1 VLTIILKNCR
11 LATEIPLVT
20 SGVAYHSFQMNRI
33 KTLSLPLI
41 SALVAS
47 AVTPASAQISMEL
60 SSQKEYRQSEKGV
73 QFRGG
78 SFVVNLN
85 DGDGIYVGGCA
96 RSASWPP
103 NVPLD
108 PCPLGST
115 AFLTFGRL
123 DGATSRGPYFS
134 VSNVIPA
141 IIIEPRRPDLAFL
154 RAAPP
159 SLLKRPAG
167 GFKDSSFALYFNL
180 HTTGVRE
187 YVISRYTTSRG
198 YTASERER
206 FEKEIVPGV
215 YYYSFPR
222 LGRPDLVAP
231 ISAVIYPMAEG
242 RTKLNRQLV
251 GVDFNGVTTTKPVWR
266 KGFMELSYIKP
277 NVLSWKGLDRTVVIA
292 AADKLYLSMRV
303 LSDRKDPLSA
313 TDLID
318 NDLAV
323 PQSIFPGFASGGD
336 PRVLLK
342 NPLVSSFTMPPIFPG
357 GTRGVLELELQRTL
371 ATTGVT
377 FDASTRKFQIPVVV
391 VNRYSEYAEVAFEE
405 AKSKISLLE
414 DYDNDGYNNL
424 NEWILDSSASDA
436 SSIPEAPV
444 ARANAAEFNAEPV
457 VPRIVRDAY
466 FGFTVV
472 KKLETVPAV
481 KYTLQRSR
489 DGGTTWEKFVTDDD
503 WSVTTVRLDAG
514 AFPRRERDPEQIEIR
529 VESKVRGETDLG
541 GGLIIDGDQIQPPGT
556 EDDIYRVK
564 IVQS

>member
-1 VLTIILKNCR
+1 
-11 LATEIPLVT
+11 
-20 SGVAYHSFQMNRI
+20 MNRI
-33 KTLSLPLI
+33 KTLSFPLI
-41 SALVAS
+41 SALIAS
-47 AVTPASAQISMEL
+47 AVAPASAQISLEL
-60 SSQKEYRQSEKGV
+60 SSQKEYRQNAKGM

-78 SFVVNLN
+78 NFVVNLN
-85 DGDGIYVGGCA
+85 DGDGIFVGGCA
-96 RSASWPP
+96 RSAYWQP
-103 NVPLD
+103 NIPLD

-123 DGATSRGPYFS
+123 DGAINTRGPYFS
-134 VSNVIPA
+134 VTNVIPA

-159 SLLKRPAG
+159 SLLKRPSG
-167 GFKDSSFALYFNL
+167 GFKDSSFALYYNL
-180 HTTGVRE
+180 HTTSVRE
-187 YVISRYTTSRG
+187 YVVSRYTTSRG
-198 YTASERER
+198 YTASERTR

-222 LGRPDLVAP
+222 LNRPDLVAP

-242 RTKLNRQLV
+242 RTKINNAVV
-251 GVDFNGVTTTKPVWR
+251 GVDFNGVSGNKPVWK

-292 AADKLYLSMRV
+292 AADRLFLSIRV
-303 LSDRKDPLSA
+303 LSSQKNPLA
-313 TDLID
+313 VTDLID

-342 NPLVSSFTMPPIFPG
+342 NPLVSQFTTPPIFPG
-357 GTRGVLELELQRTL
+357 GTRGVLELELQRSL

-377 FDASTRKFQIPVVV
+377 FDASTRRFQVPIIV
-391 VNRYSEYAEVAFEE
+391 VNRYSEYAEVSFGDDV
-405 AKSKISLLE
+405 AKTSILA
-414 DYDNDGYNNL
+414 DTDGDGYNNL
-424 NEWILDSSASDA
+424 NEWILDSNADDA
-436 SSIPEAPV
+436 SSIPLAPV
-444 ARANAAEFNAEPV
+444 ARANPAEFNEEPP
-457 VPRIVRDAY
+457 VPRIVRNAY

-481 KYTLQRSR
+481 KYSLQRSR
-489 DGGTTWEKFVTDDD
+489 DGGVTWEKFGTDDN
-503 WSVTTVRLDAG
+503 WLVETVRLNAG

-529 VESKVRGETDLG
+529 VESKIREETDLG
-541 GGLIIDGDQIQPPGT
+541 GGFIIEGDQIQPPGT
-556 EDDIYRVK
+556 ENDIYRVK